1 MEEHFGV
8 TTKDLRRE
16 WDAAEQDLICAEEER
31 ARDAAREGKASSS
44 GRRHPQRGDEQP
56 SESTDSTFHTRNSV
70 ADGSILRE
78 CT

>member
-1 MEEHFGV
+1 MF
-8 TTKDLRRE
+8 
-16 WDAAEQDLICAEEER
+16 ADLICAEEES

-44 GRRHPQRGDEQP
+44 GRRHPQRGEEQP
-56 SESTDSTFHTRNSV
+56 SESIDSTFHTRNSV